1 MITQVLEGTEIFIT
15 FLFWM
20 DQAPMECQH
29 QAVYNILNELTDSE
43 FLGKNSPNN
52 EQLTYA
58 TMWLELEEET

>member
-1 MITQVLEGTEIFIT
+1 MKIFNT
-15 FLFWM
+15 VVFSD

-43 FLGKNSPNN
+43 FLGKDSPNN

>member
-1 MITQVLEGTEIFIT
+1 
-15 FLFWM
+15 
-20 DQAPMECQH
+20 MECQY

-43 FLGKNSPNN
+43 FLGKDSPNN